1 LAGQE
6 PSDYLPLIP
15 KLTLQ
20 YDLNP
25 TDHFYASVTKGYQ
38 AGGFNVQ
45 LFSDLIQT
53 QLQAEMTGGMKTSL
67 AAQFQPY
74 VAMGMPQSAV
84 DAILNRMPVSQSV
97 KDIRSAIAYNPEYSW
112 NYEVGFH
119 LEPFKQ
125 QLILDGALFYMDVKD
140 RQIVQFAPNGYGRMM
155 KNAGASVSKGFELT
169 ASAKPI
175 RDLGLQVAYGLTDAR
190 FTRYVDSVRVNG
202 TYQQVNY
209 KGKKVAMVPQNP
221 LSVGADYWIGLKS
234 RCLDGVR
241 LSAQYTGAGPIY
253 FTEAN
258 DRKQDFYGLMDGQIA
273 FNKHNR
279 SLILWIRNGFN
290 EVYNTFYFESMGKA
304 FIQRGAP
311 RQLGITLRSSF

>member
-1 LAGQE
+1 
-6 PSDYLPLIP
+6 
-15 KLTLQ
+15 
-20 YDLNP
+20 
-25 TDHFYASVTKGYQ
+25 
-38 AGGFNVQ
+38 
-45 LFSDLIQT
+45 
-53 QLQAEMTGGMKTSL
+53 
-67 AAQFQPY
+67 
-74 VAMGMPQSAV
+74 
-84 DAILNRMPVSQSV
+84 
-97 KDIRSAIAYNPEYSW
+97 
-112 NYEVGFH
+112 
-119 LEPFKQ
+119 
-125 QLILDGALFYMDVKD
+125 
-140 RQIVQFAPNGYGRMM
+140 VQFAPNGYGRMM

-209 KGKKVAMVPQNP
+209 KGKKVAMVPQNT

-258 DRKQDFYGLMDGQIA
+258 DRKQDFYGLMDGQMA

-311 RQLGITLRSSF
+311 RQLGITLCSSF